1 MLSRYQMLRGKR
13 PPDNPL
19 PAGERVDTRKHT
31 RHFLR
36 PETRHVEALIA
47 DPSKEGFRRFERQY
61 LTTIANRFEQDRGPF
76 DALAARASEANV
88 FLGCSCPT
96 SWNSDVRHCHT
107 TLALRFMKKKYPRLR
122 VRMPFGVPMHAAVK
136 RTSG

>member
-1 MLSRYQMLRGKR
+1 MVRGKR
-13 PPDNPL
+13 PSDDPL

-47 DPSKEGFRRFERQY
+47 DPSDENFRRFEREY
-61 LTTIANRFEQDRGPF
+61 IATIARRFEQDRGPF
-76 DALAARASEANV
+76 DALANRAQEADV

-96 SWNSDVRHCHT
+96 SWNPDVRHCHT
-107 TLALRFMKKKYPRLR
+107 TLALRFMQQKYPRLP
-122 VRMPFGVPMHAAVK
+122 VQIP
-136 RTSG
+136 